1 MNPPLMKSPAALAM
15 LLALAACG
23 KPSPPV
29 AAGPAPAPAAKA
41 AGPVNPAVSLTTY
54 DCSDGATLTAAYPD
68 RESAIV
74 TWKGHTYTLKLA
86 SSASGARYTG
96 YGLQWW
102 AKGLSQGT
110 VAALKPGENV
120 ASDPGEQC
128 QKPDPNP
135 VNPPAPGS
143 PGGLPD
149 DRTPISEAPFTPTSA
164 QGASNVVQTYYAL
177 VESGREVEAAKL
189 TVSGKV
195 FDPTPY
201 DTYHA
206 DTGAP
211 GAIEGAAGLLY
222 VEVPVV
228 IYGRLATGKEL
239 HQSGRVVLRRV
250 NNVPG
255 ATPEQLRWRI
265 ASIDL
270 KG

>member
-1 MNPPLMKSPAALAM
+1 MTLPPMKPLAGLAV

-23 KPSPPV
+23 KASAPV
-29 AAGPAPAPAAKA
+29 AAAGPAPAPAAKA
-41 AGPVNPAVSLTTY
+41 GPVNPTVAVTTY
-54 DCSDGATLTAAYPD
+54 HCPGGATLTAAYPD

-74 TWKGHTYTLKLA
+74 TWQGHTYTLKLA

-110 VAALKPGENV
+110 IAALKPGENV
-120 ASDPGEQC
+120 ASDPGRQC

-135 VNPPAPGS
+135 VNPPAPGR

-206 DTGAP
+206 QTGAP
-211 GAIEGAAGLLY
+211 GAIEGAAGSLY

-239 HQSGRVVLRRV
+239 HQSGRVILRRV

-255 ATPEQLRWRI
+255 AKPEQLRWRI